1 MALVLPLLI
10 IFSLAATFLFWVSW
24 LVSGHSGL
32 IALTYEIVLFC
43 QSLMVQCVESLE
55 ILKISFLWLGGAVL
69 MTGLFSAVVKGVWGL
84 VKTRRAIR
92 RLPALKRAGSIVLI
106 DDKGSRAAFTH
117 GLIRPRVY
125 LSRGLL
131 IALDHDELKGVF
143 LHELHHKRR
152 YDPLRFFFITFVKDA
167 FFYLPVARYLAAYVR
182 TKSEGAADDAAV
194 SNMLEPYSL
203 AGALLKVARSNSLKI
218 VSASASITGT
228 AASGSVEAR
237 IKRLIH
243 GTGLLPDGPGARSV
257 CVSILVAGLILL
269 SLVLPLK
276 TGALGLLKDCSTDHC
291 TLHADR
297 LGSECKAHCEVHDHR
312 S

>member
-1 MALVLPLLI
+1 MPMAFVLPLLI
-10 IFSLAATFLFWVSW
+10 ILPLAATFSFWVVW

-32 IALTYEIVLFC
+32 IALTYEIALFC

-55 ILKISFLWLGGAVL
+55 ILKISFLWLGAAVL
-69 MTGLFSAVVKGVWGL
+69 MVGLVTAVVKGVRGL

-92 RLPALKRAGSIVLI
+92 RLPLKRAGSIVLV
-106 DDKGSRAAFTH
+106 DDEGSGAAFTH
-117 GLIRPRVY
+117 GLIRPRIY
-125 LSRGLL
+125 LSRGL
-131 IALDHDELKGVF
+131 IKSLDHDELKGVF

-167 FFYLPVARYLAAYVR
+167 FFYLPVARYLAYYVR

-194 SNMLEPYSL
+194 SNMREPYSL
-203 AGALLKVARSNSLKI
+203 AGALLKVARSNSLKT
-218 VSASASITGT
+218 VAASASITGT
-228 AASGSVEAR
+228 NIDGSVEAR
-237 IKRLIH
+237 IKRLVH
-243 GTGLLPDGPGARSV
+243 GTSLRPGGPGVRAVATSM
-257 CVSILVAGLILL
+257 LVAGLILL

-297 LGSECKAHCEVHDHR
+297 LGSECKAHCEVH
-312 S
+312 